1 MNIRPYRELT
11 KKEKLIVK
19 YENKLSDFRDML
31 GIDLMEYIDQEFQ
44 EDTGNFFPK
53 EEREILEDNQV
64 RKYIFTMHKSKI
76 DEIDEDCLYT
86 EDSDDIFWNTYQDLL
101 DYLENKYC

>member
-53 EEREILEDNQV
+53 EEREILEDNQAGYKRASLEATASLSEFIV
-64 RKYIFTMHKSKI
+64 WGYIGCSAIDAKEKI
-76 DEIDEDCLYT
+76 IG
-86 EDSDDIFWNTYQDLL
+86 QG
-101 DYLENKYC
+101 